1 MKQPWRPTAA
11 LVRAGLG
18 SLALALTA
26 VLAGRS
32 DLLVLATPL
41 LVCTAGALQ
50 GRPKRAPRADTRLTH
65 DSLREGEGTTVR
77 ATLTDSEDVEHV
89 VVALTPHRFVATN
102 PPGGACGRTLTCPSS
117 PARVAVALVPLRW
130 GIRLVGDGLVGA
142 ISPWAGFR
150 WGPAEVYPKTLT
162 TLPMPGHF
170 DSTAPAPHP
179 IGLVGTNPARRTG
192 DGTEFAS
199 IRPFNPGDR
208 IRRVHWRVSLRT
220 GTLHV
225 TSTLTEEDSSILLV
239 LDALAEI
246 GASGGI
252 NGPSSSLDVGV
263 RAAGAVADHYLHRGD
278 RVGLRVLG
286 TTRHSVVGTGAGKR
300 HHRRILDTLAHV
312 TPGAVR
318 SVDSRRLQFGTS
330 AGTTVIV
337 FSPMLSDEAVNAT
350 LTLARRG
357 LSVVVVDTVPEDVNP
372 GDDDLRLRLAWRLRL
387 VECESLL
394 RRVQSAGIPVVTW
407 RGPGTLDEVLRK
419 LGRRAAQPRL
429 VRR

>member
-1 MKQPWRPTAA
+1 MKHPWRPTTA

-18 SLALALTA
+18 SLALAMTA

-50 GRPKRAPRADTRLTH
+50 RRPRRTPRADTRLVH
-65 DSLREGEGTTVR
+65 ESLREGEGTTVR
-77 ATLTDSEDVEHV
+77 ATLADSEDVEHV
-89 VVALTPHRFVATN
+89 VVALTPHKFVATK
-102 PPGGACGRTLTCPSS
+102 PRRGARGRTMSS
-117 PARVAVALVPLRW
+117 PSPTARVAVALVPLRW
-130 GIRLVGDGLVGA
+130 GARLVGDGLVGA
-142 ISPWAGFR
+142 TSPWAGFR

-162 TLPMPGHF
+162 TLPMPGYF

-208 IRRVHWRVSLRT
+208 LRRVQWRVSLRT
-220 GTLHV
+220 GSLHV
-225 TSTLTEEDSSILLV
+225 TSTLTEEDSNILLV

-252 NGPSSSLDVGV
+252 HGPSSSLDIGV

-286 TTRHSVVGTGAGKR
+286 TTTHTFVGAGAGKR
-300 HHRRILDTLAHV
+300 HHRRILDTLARV

-318 SVDSRRLQFGTS
+318 SVDARRLQFGTS

-350 LTLARRG
+350 VTLARRG
-357 LSVVVVDTVPEDVNP
+357 LSVVVVDTIPEGPDL
-372 GDDDLRLRLAWRLRL
+372 GDDDPRLRLAWRLRL
-387 VECESLL
+387 VERQSLL
-394 RRVQSAGIPVVTW
+394 RRVQAAGIPVVTW
-407 RGPGTLDEVLRK
+407 RGPGTLDEVLRR
-419 LGRRAAQPRL
+419 LGRRAAQPRM

>member
-1 MKQPWRPTAA
+1 MGR
-11 LVRAGLG
+11 L
-18 SLALALTA
+18 SL
-26 VLAGRS
+26 
-32 DLLVLATPL
+32 
-41 LVCTAGALQ
+41 
-50 GRPKRAPRADTRLTH
+50 
-65 DSLREGEGTTVR
+65 
-77 ATLTDSEDVEHV
+77 
-89 VVALTPHRFVATN
+89 
-102 PPGGACGRTLTCPSS
+102 
-117 PARVAVALVPLRW
+117 
-130 GIRLVGDGLVGA
+130 
-142 ISPWAGFR
+142 
-150 WGPAEVYPKTLT
+150 GPAEVYPKTLT

-387 VECESLL
+387 VERESLL
-394 RRVQSAGIPVVTW
+394 RRVQSAGMPVVTW

-419 LGRRAAQPRL
+419 LGRRAAQPRM